1 MIAPK
6 PHILVVDD
14 EEDIVELLTYNLT
27 REGYRV
33 SSLNSGEGVVKFVE
47 KSKPDLVL
55 LDLMLPG
62 MDGIEV
68 CKKLRAN
75 SATADTKIIM
85 LTAKSEDIDVV
96 TGLEVGADDY
106 VAKPFSPK
114 ILVARVRSL
123 LRRQLDA
130 AADAGNK
137 PVSLHDIH
145 IDTGKRLVEIKG
157 KVLTLTYTEF
167 QILLL
172 LIQKPGWVFS
182 RYQIV
187 DAIRGQDYAVT
198 ARSVDVQIVGLRK
211 KMGLHG
217 KYIETVRGV
226 GYKIKE

>member
-1 MIAPK
+1 MITPK
-6 PHILVVDD
+6 AHILVVDD

-33 SSLNSGEGVVKFVE
+33 SSLNSGEAVVKFVE
-47 KSKPDLVL
+47 KSKPNLVL

-75 SATADTKIIM
+75 AITADTKIIM
-85 LTAKSEDIDVV
+85 LTAKGEDIDVV

-106 VAKPFSPK
+106 IAKPFSPK
-114 ILVARVRSL
+114 VLVARVRNL
-123 LRRQLDA
+123 LRRQLELATD
-130 AADAGNK
+130 GNK
-137 PVSLHDIH
+137 PVVIHDIH
-145 IDTGKRLVEIKG
+145 IDTGKRRVEIKG
-157 KVLTLTYTEF
+157 KDLILTYTEF

-172 LIQKPGWVFS
+172 LAQKPGWVFS

-198 ARSVDVQIVGLRK
+198 ERSVDVQIVGLRK
-211 KMGLHG
+211 KLGLHG